1 MQILR
6 KLLLYTQFA
15 PNLMKI
21 VTLNANTKEIVTHNL
36 GPNLIKIITLN
47 VNIKEIVTLQT
58 VSDLI

>member
-1 MQILR
+1 MI
-6 KLLLYTQFA
+6 
-15 PNLMKI
+15 I
-21 VTLNANTKEIVTHNL
+21 ITLNANSKEIVTHNL